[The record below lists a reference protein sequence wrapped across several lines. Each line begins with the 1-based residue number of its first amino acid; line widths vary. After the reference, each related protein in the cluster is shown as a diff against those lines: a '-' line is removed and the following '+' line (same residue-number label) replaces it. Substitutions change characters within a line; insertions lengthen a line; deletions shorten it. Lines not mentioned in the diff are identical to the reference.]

1 MIKSKLYT
9 TKKGGLKTM
18 DYQALWMRLRNELY
32 SLEKQNV
39 HSIDPVTVVSI
50 MDLLVAQEMALSNQ
64 LRVHKMD
71 GGQYSKFI
79 PDKDNGNGI

>member
-1 MIKSKLYT
+1 
-9 TKKGGLKTM
+9 
-18 DYQALWMRLRNELY
+18 MRLRNELY

>member
-1 MIKSKLYT
+1 
-9 TKKGGLKTM
+9 M

-39 HSIDPVTVVSI
+39 HSIDPVTVASI

>member
-1 MIKSKLYT
+1 
-9 TKKGGLKTM
+9 M